1 MLNIPSR
8 KERNNK
14 KAFDSGPL
22 QDIEVTNRSQEVND
36 LSGFDYNPAYKSLN
50 LFREGDSVNLDIT
63 KHSRYSKA
71 QGLTSELKGTISKV
85 LSEDLVNVSYWET
98 DPPVI
103 KTVPVNHVI
112 LHESNPLMSK
122 FRFTLLKVVRRV
134 RILLGFTKDF

>member
-14 KAFDSGPL
+14 KAFDIGPL
-22 QDIEVTNRSQEVND
+22 QDVSFTTHSQEVND
-36 LSGFDYNPAYKSLN
+36 LGEFDYNPAWKSIN
-50 LFREGDSVNLDIT
+50 PFRERDVVTLDVS

-98 DPPVI
+98 DPPII
-103 KTVPVNHVI
+103 KTVPVNHVTLHSSNSI
-112 LHESNPLMSK
+112 LTK
-122 FRFTLLKVVRRV
+122 IRFKLLRVVRRI
-134 RILLGFTKDF
+134 RIMFNFTKDI